1 MFKKIKHSNGL
12 REVYFGKIRLLKYTN
27 KRASRASL
35 DYKFSLLNKQIL
47 ATLGGGG
54 LITLKIF

>member
-47 ATLGGGG
+47 ATLGGGD
-54 LITLKIF
+54 

>member
-12 REVYFGKIRLLKYTN
+12 REIYFGKIRLLKYTN
-27 KRASRASL
+27 KRASL

-47 ATLGGGG
+47 ATLRGGEG